1 MAEAAARNAP
11 LDLAEHD
18 ALAELLLGI
27 ADDEFVIGF
36 WDSEWTGI
44 APMLEEDV
52 ATSSIA
58 QDEIGHAKALYE
70 LLAELT
76 DDDADRIAYGRA
88 AEDFRHAA
96 LLNHAR
102 GDWAFSVAR
111 RYLYETADAVRLSTL
126 AASSYE
132 PLALL
137 AGKMRREETYHLLHA
152 DAWLR
157 RLADGPADARKRLA
171 SAVGALWAD
180 AQEVFAPLDGEAALL
195 AARLLAEP
203 MAAMHADWQ
212 SQVRRTLEP
221 VAGPLPSS
229 TPSPDGRRRRTDAF
243 AWLHRE
249 LTSVASSEP
258 AATW

>member
-1 MAEAAARNAP
+1 VTSAPVSLDTAARA
-11 LDLAEHD
+11 
-18 ALAELLLGI
+18 ALAGLLLSV

-58 QDEIGHAKALYE
+58 QDEIGHARALYE

-88 AEDFRHAA
+88 PADFRHAA

-102 GDWAFSVAR
+102 GDWGFSVAR
-111 RYLYETADAVRLSTL
+111 RYLYETADAIRL
-126 AASSYE
+126 AALASSSHD
-132 PLALL
+132 PLAAL

-157 RLADGPADARKRLA
+157 RLAEAGPETRDRLA
-171 SAVGALWAD
+171 TALHGLWPD
-180 AQEVFAPLDGEAALL
+180 AHEVFAPLTGEDELVRAGLLPKPMSAL
-195 AARLLAEP
+195 
-203 MAAMHADWQ
+203 HADWQ
-212 SQVRRTLEP
+212 RQVRPVLEP
-221 VAGPLPSS
+221 ITGPLPDAG
-229 TPSPDGRRRRTDAF
+229 PNADGRERRTDDF
-243 AWLHRE
+243 AWLHGE
-249 LTSVASSEP
+249 FTSVTRAE
-258 AATW
+258 AGAMW

>member
-1 MAEAAARNAP
+1 VTTAPTTLDTGAR
-11 LDLAEHD
+11 E
-18 ALAELLLGI
+18 ALAELLLSV

-58 QDEIGHAKALYE
+58 QDEIGHARALYE

-76 DDDADRIAYGRA
+76 DDDADRIAYGRGP
-88 AEDFRHAA
+88 EDFRHAT

-111 RYLYETADAVRLSTL
+111 RYLYETADAVRLAAL
-126 AASSYE
+126 ASSSHE
-132 PLALL
+132 PLAAL

-157 RLADGPADARKRLA
+157 RLADAGPQTRERLA
-171 SAVGALWAD
+171 VALSSLWPD
-180 AQEVFAPLDGEAALL
+180 AQEIFAPLAAEDELVRDGLL
-195 AARLLAEP
+195 PTP
-203 MAAMHADWQ
+203 MAALHADWQ
-212 SQVRRTLEP
+212 RQVVPALEP
-221 VAGPLPSS
+221 VTGPLPEAR
-229 TPSPDGRRRRTDAF
+229 PSIDGRERRTEDF
-243 AWLHRE
+243 AWLHGE
-249 LTSVASSEP
+249 FTSVARAE
-258 AATW
+258 AGAMW

>member
-1 MAEAAARNAP
+1 MSMAPTTLDVAAR
-11 LDLAEHD
+11 E
-18 ALAELLLGI
+18 ALAELVLTV

-58 QDEIGHAKALYE
+58 QDEIGHSRALYE

-88 AEDFRHAA
+88 PEEFRHAA

-111 RYLYETADAVRLSTL
+111 RYLYETADAVRL
-126 AASSYE
+126 AAIASSSHE
-132 PLALL
+132 PLAAL
-137 AGKMRREETYHLLHA
+137 AGKMRLEETYHLLHA

-157 RLADGPADARKRLA
+157 RLAEAGPEIRERLA
-171 SAVGALWAD
+171 TTLRTLWPD
-180 AQEVFAPLDGEAALL
+180 AHELFAPLAGEDVLVRDGLL
-195 AARLLAEP
+195 PQP
-203 MAAMHADWQ
+203 MAALHAQWLQ
-212 SQVRRTLEP
+212 QVRPAVEP
-221 VAGPLPSS
+221 ITGQL
-229 TPSPDGRRRRTDAF
+229 PDGSPSMDGRQRRTEDF
-243 AWLHRE
+243 TWLHGE
-249 LTSVASSEP
+249 FTSVTRSE
-258 AATW
+258 AGAMW

>member
-1 MAEAAARNAP
+1 MTGPAADPTLRQ
-11 LDLAEHD
+11 
-18 ALAELLLGI
+18 ALAELLLTV

-58 QDEIGHAKALYE
+58 QDEIGHARALYE

-76 DDDADRIAYGRA
+76 DDDPDRIAYGRDA
-88 AEDFRHAA
+88 GDFRHAA

-111 RYLYETADAVRLSTL
+111 RYLYETADGVRLAAL
-126 AASSYE
+126 AGSAHE
-132 PLALL
+132 PLAAL

-152 DAWLR
+152 DAWVR
-157 RLADGPADARKRLA
+157 RLAESAGEPRDRFAA
-171 SAVGALWAD
+171 SVHALWAD
-180 AQEVFAPLDGEAALL
+180 AQEVFAPLLGEELL
-195 AARLLAEP
+195 VREKQLPTP
-203 MAAMHADWQ
+203 MAALHAEWQ
-212 SQVRRTLEP
+212 RGVRGVLEP
-221 VAGPLPSS
+221 IVGTLPDAR
-229 TPSPDGRRRRTDAF
+229 PGLDGRTRRTDDF
-243 AWLHRE
+243 AWLHGE
-249 LTSVASSEP
+249 FTSVARQEA